1 MIYFFNDKNP
11 YFTNTLLASK
21 KKARHTRFSI
31 IWTLTHSNYSL
42 TTQTPNSNLELISPY
57 NIIPS
62 LTIKVMRI
70 GEMIINKKKALECW
84 ANSSCQKTKKSMK
97 NMHI

>member
-1 MIYFFNDKNP
+1 MINFFNDKNP

-31 IWTLTHSNYSL
+31 IWTLTHS
-42 TTQTPNSNLELISPY
+42 TTQTPNSNLELISPH
-57 NIIPS
+57 NIIPW
-62 LTIKVMRI
+62 LNIKVMRI
-70 GEMIINKKKALECW
+70 GEMIINKKKALDCW
-84 ANSSCQKTKKSMK
+84 ANSSCQKTKKSME

>member
-31 IWTLTHSNYSL
+31 IWTLTHS

-57 NIIPS
+57 NIIP
-62 LTIKVMRI
+62 
-70 GEMIINKKKALECW
+70 
-84 ANSSCQKTKKSMK
+84 
-97 NMHI
+97 

>member
-1 MIYFFNDKNP
+1 MIYIFLMIRI

-31 IWTLTHSNYSL
+31 IWTLTHS

-57 NIIPS
+57 NIIPK
-62 LTIKVMRI
+62 LNIKVMWI
-70 GEMIINKKKALECW
+70 GEMIINKKKLLIAEQILLVRRQRKVWWIC
-84 ANSSCQKTKKSMK
+84 
-97 NMHI
+97 III

>member
-31 IWTLTHSNYSL
+31 IWTLTHS

-57 NIIPS
+57 NVTPKLNI
-62 LTIKVMRI
+62 TVMKI
-70 GEMIINKKKALECW
+70 DEMITTEK
-84 ANSSCQKTKKSMK
+84 SS
-97 NMHI
+97 